1 MNERQIWTGIAPS
14 PKVLAQLD
22 YEEMAT
28 LALLSWST
36 AANRP
41 VTSADVAELEDRD
54 GNKLGLEE
62 ARDIVKNLGDMKVV
76 SVYGMGNDRPMS
88 VRVGGFQSR
97 TPRRFT
103 DDRRP
108 SAPRAVTPAPR
119 RAAPVRGPQQKKGT
133 PPWVLKDR
141 RVEAGLEITP
151 RTPDYVLP
159 ESTLLRKAQVGIE
172 SGGFAGT
179 LVEAA
184 EARLAVLR
192 GRIALYERWLKDE
205 PRHATLSAV
214 LAKKRKAVPEL
225 EFQVE
230 RARVK
235 QAELETEVSGAQ

>member
-14 PKVLAQLD
+14 PKVLARLD

-54 GNKLGLEE
+54 GKKLGLDE
-62 ARDIVKNLGDMKVV
+62 ARDIVKTLGDLKIV
-76 SVYGMGNDRPMS
+76 SVYGMGNERPMS
-88 VRVGGFQSR
+88 VRVGGFQPR
-97 TPRRFT
+97 TPRRFM

-108 SAPRAVTPAPR
+108 AAPRAAVSPPR
-119 RAAPVRGPQQKKGT
+119 RTAPARGPQAKKGT

-141 RVEAGLEITP
+141 RVETGLEVTAQTP
-151 RTPDYVLP
+151 AYVLP
-159 ESTLLRKAQVGIE
+159 EAARLREMQVKVE
-172 SGGFAGT
+172 GGDFTGT

-184 EARLAVLR
+184 SARLAVLQ

-205 PRHATLSAV
+205 PRHANLVSV

-225 EFQVE
+225 IFQVE
-230 RARVK
+230 RAKVK
-235 QAELETEVSGAQ
+235 QAELEAEAS